1 MNRNLALRRTLDAI
15 AHLDDPQPPWR
26 DLLQGMQQVIGG
38 DSATFILLERGS
50 ELLSFQQ
57 VSVSPAA
64 EREYVQHFCA
74 HDILIPP
81 TLGAAPGSWF
91 DTHELF
97 SPAFLSK
104 NLYYADFMCRHGAR
118 QMLAC
123 IVDEGAQRRG
133 GLTVQ
138 RSTAAHARRL
148 LDSTRIRRVTQA
160 LRQGLARRDG
170 RARLWLDGAESA
182 LAAFGEAVL
191 LVTPAGTV
199 LRASAG
205 AQEFF
210 GASRSLR
217 LRSQR
222 LWHPDAQTQQALAA
236 GLRLAAQSR
245 QRIRLP
251 ISGGS
256 AGLQEL
262 ELEMARAAPQLSL
275 GEEVLVLARIR
286 PGRSQAVP
294 SIDSLCGAFGV
305 TPAEARVLA
314 ALAAGQSPK
323 QHAGAQGVS
332 VHTVRSQLGSL
343 MAKMGCTRQVD
354 LVRKALLAP

>member
-1 MNRNLALRRTLDAI
+1 MNQSLALRRTFDAI
-15 AHLDDPQPPWR
+15 AHLDDPQPPWS

-57 VSVSPAA
+57 VNVSPAA
-64 EREYVQHFCA
+64 EREYMQHFCA

-91 DTHELF
+91 DSHELF

-123 IVDEGAQRRG
+123 IVDQGAERRG

-148 LDSTRIRRVTQA
+148 LDSTRIHRVTQA
-160 LRQGLARRDG
+160 LRQGLARRDE
-170 RARLWLDGAESA
+170 RARLWLGGAESA

-199 LRASAG
+199 LRASAS

-210 GASRSLR
+210 GTSRSLR
-217 LRSQR
+217 LRGQR

-236 GLRLAAQSR
+236 GLRLAVQSR
-245 QRIRLP
+245 QRVCLT
-251 ISGGS
+251 ISAGP
-256 AGLQEL
+256 AGLQ

-286 PGRSQAVP
+286 LGRSQAMR
-294 SIDSLCGAFGV
+294 SIDSLCSAFGI
-305 TPAEARVLA
+305 TPAEARVLG
-314 ALAAGQSPK
+314 ALIAGQSPK

-332 VHTVRSQLGSL
+332 VHTVRSQVGSL

-354 LVRKALLAP
+354 LVRKALLAS

>member
-1 MNRNLALRRTLDAI
+1 MNRNLALHRTLDAI
-15 AHLDDPQPPWR
+15 AHLSDPEPPWT
-26 DLLQGMQQVIGG
+26 DLLQGMQQLIGG

-57 VSVSPAA
+57 VNVSAAA
-64 EREYVQHFCA
+64 ELDYAQRFCA

-81 TLGAAPGSWF
+81 TFGAPPGSWF

-123 IVDEGAQRRG
+123 VVDEGPQRRG

-148 LDSTRIRRVTQA
+148 LDSTRVRRVTHA
-160 LRQGLARRDG
+160 LRQGLVRRDV
-170 RARLWLDGAESA
+170 RAQQWLGDAESA
-182 LAAFGEAVL
+182 FAAFGETVFLA
-191 LVTPAGTV
+191 TPAGTV

-217 LRSQR
+217 LRGQR
-222 LWHPDAQTQQALAA
+222 LWHPDAQTLQALAA
-236 GLRLAAQSR
+236 GLRLAVQSR
-245 QRIRLP
+245 QPVCLP
-251 ISGGS
+251 IPGGP
-256 AGLQEL
+256 AGQQEL
-262 ELEMARAAPQLSL
+262 ELARAAPQLSL

-286 PGRSQAVP
+286 LGRSQMAP
-294 SIDSLCGAFGV
+294 SIDRLRSAFGI
-305 TPAEARVLA
+305 THAEARVLT
-314 ALAAGQSPK
+314 ALMAGQSPK

-332 VHTVRSQLGSL
+332 VHTVRSQVSSL
-343 MAKMGCTRQVD
+343 MAKMGSTRQAD
-354 LVRKALLAP
+354 LVRQALLAP